1 MQMLLL
7 QMLMQLL
14 MLMLML
20 MLMLAPRPMLH
31 CHTAQEPLLLRRPVL
46 TVTLLLM
53 PQRQRRLSS

>member
-7 QMLMQLL
+7 QMLMQL
-14 MLMLML
+14 LMLML